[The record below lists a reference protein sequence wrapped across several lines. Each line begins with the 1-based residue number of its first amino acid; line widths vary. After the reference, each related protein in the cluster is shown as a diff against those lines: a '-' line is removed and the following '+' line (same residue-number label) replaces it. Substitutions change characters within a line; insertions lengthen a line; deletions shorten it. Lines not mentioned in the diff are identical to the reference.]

1 MKRTAR
7 SFLNVLLWLLLG
19 TLAALFLLA
28 IGLMIGY
35 GIVGDGKATDILDP
49 STWQNLMSYFNR

>member
-1 MKRTAR
+1 M
-7 SFLNVLLWLLLG
+7 LLWLLLG